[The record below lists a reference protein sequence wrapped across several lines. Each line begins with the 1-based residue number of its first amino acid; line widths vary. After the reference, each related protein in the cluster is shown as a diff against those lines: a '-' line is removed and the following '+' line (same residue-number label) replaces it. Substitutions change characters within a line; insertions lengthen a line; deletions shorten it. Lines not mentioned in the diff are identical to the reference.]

1 MSRCIRAK
9 IPLPTRINWSQS
21 DSTVATA
28 MANRIL
34 LRRILVFYS
43 TLLRFRF
50 HIADLEASGRKRS
63 ALCNKISSFACTVLR
78 KGLRGGG
85 RTVSVSEVRAHY
97 CFTTG
102 AVRISFVSFFQNL
115 STLHFLRSYLSSKMS
130 SSSTK
135 MSMMFQEHQHRMCR
149 KHRLL
154 LTDYNSSVAHY
165 VSMHKG
171 ENTIAYKNQLV
182 PVRFNS
188 GNSDGKSNSS
198 S

>member
-1 MSRCIRAK
+1 MSRCIRAR
-9 IPLPTRINWSQS
+9 IPLPTRINWFQS

-50 HIADLEASGRKRS
+50 QIADLEASGRKR
-63 ALCNKISSFACTVLR
+63 
-78 KGLRGGG
+78 
-85 RTVSVSEVRAHY
+85 VRAHY

-115 STLHFLRSYLSSKMS
+115 STLHFLRPSLSSKMS
-130 SSSTK
+130 SSSSK

>member
-1 MSRCIRAK
+1 MSRCIRAR
-9 IPLPTRINWSQS
+9 IPLPTRINWFQS

-28 MANRIL
+28 MSNRIL

-50 HIADLEASGRKRS
+50 QIADLEASCRK
-63 ALCNKISSFACTVLR
+63 SSQDPDPMHFQILSSSWLILVPAESL
-78 KGLRGGG
+78 
-85 RTVSVSEVRAHY
+85 
-97 CFTTG
+97 
-102 AVRISFVSFFQNL
+102 RISFVSFFKNRSIL
-115 STLHFLRSYLSSKMS
+115 PFLRSSLSSKMS